1 MYTNWFLS
9 EPFQTRNLLLCCIQ
23 HCLIFSQADFLIR
36 YNGCIHGHMVSWNL
50 YTNHVSHRRNHD
62 NAVTFLNNRQAT
74 TLPGLLILQFQ
85 VQLIAVFNFI
95 LYTLSLDFCYISES
109 FLECIVQEISL
120 YIIYDLDG
128 LILNCM
134 LVQLVSENRLVS
146 GLKMI
151 KVQIVMT
158 LKHTFSMPKTLR
170 RTSTSWHTTYVEIP
184 LS

>member
-1 MYTNWFLS
+1 MAVFTGTWFPGIYTRITYSIAVTMTTLS
-9 EPFQTRNLLLCCIQ
+9 
-23 HCLIFSQADFLIR
+23 
-36 YNGCIHGHMVSWNL
+36 
-50 YTNHVSHRRNHD
+50 
-62 NAVTFLNNRQAT
+62 TFLNNRQAT

-128 LILNCM
+128 LILYCM

-158 LKHTFSMPKTLR
+158 LKHTFSMP
-170 RTSTSWHTTYVEIP
+170 
-184 LS
+184 